1 MARFTLNFNAA
12 ATQVFVKDATKVRV
26 KMEDGILLIK
36 PTNRVCGKA
45 LPKGEKLLK
54 LSRKNS
60 STVKFSLRG
69 FDGLNLVAGQ
79 KVGFVDAKRGWLAL
93 DNALDGVAAVRV
105 SNS

>member
-1 MARFTLNFNAA
+1 MRVTLNLNAA

-26 KMEDGILLIK
+26 KMEDGILMIK
-36 PTNRVCGKA
+36 PTDRVCGKA

-54 LSRKNS
+54 LTRKDVS
-60 STVKFSLRG
+60 SVKFSLRG

-79 KVGFVDAKRGWLAL
+79 KVGLVDAKRGWLAL
-93 DNALDGVAAVRV
+93 SPSLDGVAAVRV